1 VTVDRAEAAEVLKAT
16 GSGADLQALLDA
28 IEAAAIE
35 EALDL
40 IAGTDP
46 IPSSMLDARA
56 LRLRRI
62 CETLGRGLSEREIE
76 VVFRIAS
83 SAARS
88 VESRMQATYP
98 RQMDRIREA
107 RKQAMRSG
115 ATVLRIHPAGEDER
129 YKVHFPQPSA
139 LALARELLAN
149 ENCLEG
155 VECRDEEHL
164 ILPLSVQ
171 TPAGQR
177 VNPLTDILGLAEPRR
192 R

>member
-1 VTVDRAEAAEVLKAT
+1 VTVDRTAAAEVLEAA

-28 IEAAAIE
+28 IETAAIE

-62 CETLGRGLSEREIE
+62 CERLGRGLSERETE

-88 VESRMQATYP
+88 VENRMQATYP

-107 RKQAMRSG
+107 RKEAMRNG
-115 ATVLRIHPAGEDER
+115 AAVRRIHPAGEDER
-129 YKVHFPQPSA
+129 YRVHFPQPSA

-149 ENCLEG
+149 KKCLEG
-155 VECRDEEHL
+155 VECPDEEHL

-177 VNPLTDILGLAEPRR
+177 INPLTDILGLAEPRR